1 MPTRISPE
9 VRRRRLAAEL
19 RRLRERSGLTGDEV
33 ARQLGWSP
41 SKVSRYELARTGL
54 KPADVRAL
62 LEVYGVDAARRDELL
77 ALARQATSKGWWDE
91 LSDIM
96 TEEYIS
102 IIGLEEE
109 ASAEW
114 AWHLDVVPGLLQTED
129 YARAI
134 NNRGY
139 SLAPVP
145 PSHIERSIQTRMR
158 RQEILT
164 REPPLELSVV
174 LDESVLRRRFGGPEV
189 MRGQLEHLLVL
200 AQRPNISVRVVRF
213 ADETPIAMNSFDL
226 LRFGPADAA
235 TMPDVVWT
243 EHVTTA
249 LYFEGEA
256 DTFQFRIV
264 FERLEQGALSGPES
278 LRYISELAESTW
290 A

>member
-1 MPTRISPE
+1 MPARISPE

-19 RRLRERSGLTGDEV
+19 RRLRDRSGLTGDEV

-54 KPADVRAL
+54 RPGDVRAL
-62 LEVYGVDAARRDELL
+62 LEVYRVDAARQDELL

-109 ASAEW
+109 ATAEW
-114 AWHLDVVPGLLQTED
+114 AWHLDVIPGLLQTED
-129 YARAI
+129 YARAV
-134 NNRGY
+134 NDRGY

-158 RQEILT
+158 RQQILT
-164 REPPLELSVV
+164 RDPPLELSVV
-174 LDESVLRRRFGGPEV
+174 LDESVLRRRFGSAAV
-189 MRGQLEHLLVL
+189 MRSQLEYLLAV
-200 AQRPNISVRVVRF
+200 AERPNISVRVIRL

-226 LRFGPADAA
+226 LRFGPSEDA

-264 FERLEQGALSGPES
+264 FERLEQGALSAPES
-278 LRYISELAESTW
+278 LHFISELAARTW
-290 A
+290 V